1 VVAMTSCAFMVAIL
15 GMGDLR
21 LALASLTGRTL
32 EGQGE

>member
-1 VVAMTSCAFMVAIL
+1 MVAIL